1 MSSTAVGIK
10 DFAILSVCTHLGCVV
25 PWVPSANKFCCP
37 CHGSQY
43 DENGKVVCGPAPPV
57 AGPRSHFNC
66 GRQRRC
72 PGRRPT
78 SAPGCSHG
86 GTECC
91 APPAR
96 ASCARDGFR
105 KQKRLLPRV
114 FLVKRATK

>member
-78 SAPGCSHG
+78 SAPGNDLKCTLAAF
-86 GTECC
+86 GTVEKGCLKM
-91 APPAR
+91 
-96 ASCARDGFR
+96 F
-105 KQKRLLPRV
+105 
-114 FLVKRATK
+114 